1 MMRQMIEFAGSLP
14 AEWDGKWQK
23 TIAASESPLTD
34 VVLGEVTGLEQMFQT
49 KVPEK
54 ELQGLLPV
62 IQGLMKLRPS
72 ERMSASMA
80 LELVRALRT
89 EHDEKS
95 TYGEEHTSTRQPY
108 DIK

>member
-1 MMRQMIEFAGSLP
+1 MIEFAGYLP
-14 AEWDGKWQK
+14 AEWDEKWQE
-23 TIAASESPLTD
+23 TTAASESPLTD
-34 VVLGEVTGLEQMFQT
+34 VVLGEATVLEQEFQT

-62 IQGLMKLRPS
+62 IQGLMKLRPP
-72 ERMSASMA
+72 ERMSASVA

-95 TYGEEHTSTRQPY
+95 TYREISEAE
-108 DIK
+108 IV